1 MGPDHGG
8 HDDREDGEPTHELVA
23 AAAAG
28 DGRAWGLLVDRY
40 AGLVWSVCRRFRL
53 SDSDAED
60 VSQTVWL
67 RLVER
72 LDTLREPNALAGW
85 LATSTRNECIALW
98 RTKQRQVP
106 VAPESALN
114 LWDDPDATPLD
125 HDLLAEE
132 RGRALRASLHTLPD
146 GCRRLLTLLFA
157 DPPATYEEISA
168 RMGVSKGFI
177 GPTRLR
183 CLKKLRACP
192 ELVAYVGLERE
203 FVGAGA
209 RGTVG
214 YAELAD

>member
-1 MGPDHGG
+1 MD
-8 HDDREDGEPTHELVA
+8 HDDGQDDAARTRAWVG

-28 DGRAWGLLVDRY
+28 DAQAWGLLVDRY

-53 SDSDAED
+53 SDADAED

-85 LATSTRNECIALW
+85 LATSTRNECIDVW
-98 RTKQRQVP
+98 RAKKRQVP
-106 VAPESALN
+106 VDPEAALD

-125 HDLLAEE
+125 HDLLAAE
-132 RGRALRASLHTLPD
+132 RARALRASVRALPD
-146 GCRRLLTLLFA
+146 GCRRLLSLLFA
-157 DPPATYEEISA
+157 DPPASYEEIST

-183 CLKKLRACP
+183 CLKKLRTSPDLA
-192 ELVAYVGLERE
+192 AYVALEHE
-203 FVGAGA
+203 VAGVGAHG
-209 RGTVG
+209 RTG

>member
-1 MGPDHGG
+1 MGQDDGG
-8 HDDREDGEPTHELVA
+8 RNEDYDGDRGLVA

-28 DGRAWGLLVDRY
+28 DSQAWGLLVDRY

-98 RTKQRQVP
+98 RAKKRQVP
-106 VAPESALN
+106 VAPDAALN
-114 LWDDPDATPLD
+114 LWDDPDARPLD
-125 HDLLAEE
+125 HDLLSEE
-132 RGRALRASLHTLPD
+132 RGRALRASLRSLPD
-146 GCRRLLTLLFA
+146 ACRQLLTLLFA
-157 DPPATYEEISA
+157 DPPTSYEEISV

-192 ELVAYVGLERE
+192 HLVAYVGLEQE
-203 FVGAGA
+203 LAGTGA